1 MKKFDN
7 EIIDIVERVEKEK
20 LSTMAALQ
28 KDIHDNAI
36 NHGWYLELTP
46 LIERGKF
53 LGFENPLPNTAIKV
67 EDFPAYLEE
76 SNRAK
81 GDCRMT
87 INEMQKEIHRNAIEH
102 GWYEEPRTFGEL
114 IALCHCELSEAL
126 EEHRNGIKPKEV
138 YHEHGKPCGIPT
150 ELADV
155 VIRIMDMCEYY
166 GIDLEDAILEKH
178 GFNKTRSY
186 KHGGKHI

>member
-1 MKKFDN
+1 MIKITCTQEEKENICKSDLCIQDVCESAHCTYSDCEKCVEENIEWEIIEN
-7 EIIDIVERVEKEK
+7 EIIDIAERVEKGK

-36 NHGWYLELTP
+36 N
-46 LIERGKF
+46 
-53 LGFENPLPNTAIKV
+53 
-67 EDFPAYLEE
+67 
-76 SNRAK
+76 
-81 GDCRMT
+81 
-87 INEMQKEIHRNAIEH
+87 H

-126 EEHRNGIKPKEV
+126 EEHRNGLKPKEV

-178 GFNKTRSY
+178 EFNKTRSY

>member
-1 MKKFDN
+1 MIKITCTQEEKENICKGDLCIQDLYESAHCTYSDCEKCVEENIEWEIIDN

-36 NHGWYLELTP
+36 NHGWY
-46 LIERGKF
+46 
-53 LGFENPLPNTAIKV
+53 
-67 EDFPAYLEE
+67 
-76 SNRAK
+76 
-81 GDCRMT
+81 
-87 INEMQKEIHRNAIEH
+87 
-102 GWYEEPRTFGEL
+102 EEPRTFGEL

-126 EEHRNGIKPKEV
+126 EEHRNGMKPKEV

-178 GFNKTRSY
+178 EFNKTRSY

>member
-1 MKKFDN
+1 MRIMEDE

-36 NHGWYLELTP
+36 NHGWY
-46 LIERGKF
+46 
-53 LGFENPLPNTAIKV
+53 
-67 EDFPAYLEE
+67 
-76 SNRAK
+76 
-81 GDCRMT
+81 
-87 INEMQKEIHRNAIEH
+87 
-102 GWYEEPRTFGEL
+102 EEPRTFGEL

-126 EEHRNGIKPKEV
+126 EEHRNGMKPKEV

>member
-1 MKKFDN
+1 MKKFDK

-20 LSTMAALQ
+20 LSTTASLQ

-36 NHGWYLELTP
+36 N
-46 LIERGKF
+46 
-53 LGFENPLPNTAIKV
+53 
-67 EDFPAYLEE
+67 
-76 SNRAK
+76 
-81 GDCRMT
+81 
-87 INEMQKEIHRNAIEH
+87 H

-114 IALCHCELSEAL
+114 IALCHSELSEAL
-126 EEHRNGIKPKEV
+126 EEHRNGMKPKEV

-166 GIDLEDAILEKH
+166 EIDLEDAILEKH
-178 GFNKTRSY
+178 EFNKTRSY

>member
-1 MKKFDN
+1 MRIMEDE

-20 LSTMAALQ
+20 LGTIAALQ

-36 NHGWYLELTP
+36 N
-46 LIERGKF
+46 
-53 LGFENPLPNTAIKV
+53 
-67 EDFPAYLEE
+67 
-76 SNRAK
+76 
-81 GDCRMT
+81 
-87 INEMQKEIHRNAIEH
+87 H

-126 EEHRNGIKPKEV
+126 EDYREGYGMREV
-138 YHEHGKPCGIPT
+138 YYKENKPCGIPT

>member
-1 MKKFDN
+1 MK
-7 EIIDIVERVEKEK
+7 IPKECYEEYGK
-20 LSTMAALQ
+20 DLDGCSTQ
-28 KDIHDNAI
+28 E
-36 NHGWYLELTP
+36 LEGCGRCILANPKVVSRAKWTP
-46 LIERGKF
+46 IEARGKF

-126 EEHRNGIKPKEV
+126 EEHRNGMKPKEV

-178 GFNKTRSY
+178 EFNKTRSY

>member
-1 MKKFDN
+1 MRIMEDE
-7 EIIDIVERVEKEK
+7 EIIDIVEQVEKEK
-20 LSTMAALQ
+20 LSTMADLQ
-28 KDIHDNAI
+28 KYIHDNAI

-46 LIERGKF
+46 L
-53 LGFENPLPNTAIKV
+53 V

-126 EEHRNGIKPKEV
+126 EEHRNGMKPKEV

-178 GFNKTRSY
+178 EFNKTRSY